1 VSRLSSSSRHG
12 GVPRR
17 VRDRG
22 RPGALTR
29 ANAFALRTCDG
40 LAGLVVVLL
49 MIGVSASVGLRLFG
63 IAVTGVIELGGLSL
77 LFLTFLAAPHVA
89 ARDDNVKVEVIDS
102 VLSSRSRRFV
112 DVLASLVQIGVMG
125 VLVWASAQLVL
136 VDIQRGTTTGGDL
149 RLSRWM
155 VGLVVPIASALV
167 LVQQVRR
174 LVHVLKG
181 GGDGASSG
189 DPVPY
194 DGDREFL

>member
-1 VSRLSSSSRHG
+1 
-12 GVPRR
+12 
-17 VRDRG
+17 
-22 RPGALTR
+22 
-29 ANAFALRTCDG
+29 
-40 LAGLVVVLL
+40 
-49 MIGVSASVGLRLFG
+49 
-63 IAVTGVIELGGLSL
+63 
-77 LFLTFLAAPHVA
+77 
-89 ARDDNVKVEVIDS
+89 
-102 VLSSRSRRFV
+102 
-112 DVLASLVQIGVMG
+112 
-125 VLVWASAQLVL
+125 VWASAQLVL